1 MYFYKSQ
8 NPWLRYFSRR
18 MNGFGPGKSL
28 KSTRRRRRDKST
40 VKFEKTFKN
49 FPPDRA
55 SFKFNSGC
63 FPSGFLS
70 SLLREN
76 RLLSVWM
83 FMLNRDCRS

>member
-28 KSTRRRRRDKST
+28 KSTGRRRREKST

-76 RLLSVWM
+76 RL
-83 FMLNRDCRS
+83 

>member
-1 MYFYKSQ
+1 
-8 NPWLRYFSRR
+8 

-28 KSTRRRRRDKST
+28 KPTGRRRDKST

-49 FPPDRA
+49 FPLEQA

-70 SLLREN
+70 SILREN
-76 RLLSVWM
+76 KLLSVWM
-83 FMLNRDCRS
+83 FMQNWD